1 MVMPEKCTLVAWPAH
16 CGSPWQHEQFHGWIA
31 GIWIQA
37 VDELLD
43 LHAVPE
49 PIIHSLGSGWV

>member
-1 MVMPEKCTLVAWPAH
+1 MVLPEKCTLVSWPAH
-16 CGSPWQHEQFHGWIA
+16 CWQHEQFHAWIA

-43 LHAVPE
+43 PHAVPE
-49 PIIHSLGSGWV
+49 PIIHCLGSG